1 MIEIAETKDGK
12 IETADDA
19 VNHPSHYNIGNI
31 EAIDVIE
38 DWNLDFSLGSAVKY
52 ICRAG
57 HKDGNTKLQD
67 LQKASWYIRKH
78 RGISTERLRG
88 RVKSEAESD

>member
-12 IETADDA
+12 IETADNTID
-19 VNHPSHYNIGNI
+19 HPSHYNVGSI

-38 DWNLDFSLGSAVKY
+38 DWNLGFSLGNAVKY

-57 HKDGNTKLQD
+57 HKDSSTKLQD
-67 LQKASWYIRKH
+67 LQKAAWYINREIEKEI
-78 RGISTERLRG
+78 RN
-88 RVKSEAESD
+88 AESN

>member
-1 MIEIAETKDGK
+1 MIEIAETNDGK
-12 IETADDA
+12 IYEIETADDA
-19 VNHPSHYNIGNI
+19 IDHPSHYNIGNI

-67 LQKASWYIRKH
+67 LQKAAWCINRE
-78 RGISTERLRG
+78 IERESKKNEA
-88 RVKSEAESD
+88 KSN

>member
-1 MIEIAETKDGK
+1 MIEETRALDG
-12 IETADDA
+12 EVVA
-19 VNHPSHYNIGNI
+19 VGENAIDHPSHYNIGNI

-57 HKDGNTKLQD
+57 HKGGNTKLQD
-67 LQKASWYIRKH
+67 LQKASWYINRE
-78 RGISTERLRG
+78 IER
-88 RVKSEAESD
+88 ESKK

>member
-1 MIEIAETKDGK
+1 MIEETRTLNG
-12 IETADDA
+12 TVVA
-19 VNHPSHYNIGNI
+19 VGENAIDHPAYYNIGTI

-38 DWNLDFSLGSAVKY
+38 DWDLDFSLGSAVKY

-67 LQKASWYIRKH
+67 LQKASWYINRE
-78 RGISTERLRG
+78 IER
-88 RVKSEAESD
+88 ESKK

>member
-1 MIEIAETKDGK
+1 MIEIAKTEDGK
-12 IETADDA
+12 KGTADDA

-67 LQKASWYIRKH
+67 LQKASWYINRE
-78 RGISTERLRG
+78 IER
-88 RVKSEAESD
+88 ESKK

>member
-1 MIEIAETKDGK
+1 MIEIAETEDGK
-12 IETADDA
+12 IYEIETADD
-19 VNHPSHYNIGNI
+19 VIDHPSHYNIGNI

-67 LQKASWYIRKH
+67 LQKASWYINRE
-78 RGISTERLRG
+78 IERES
-88 RVKSEAESD
+88 KNAESN

>member
-1 MIEIAETKDGK
+1 MIDETRTLNG
-12 IETADDA
+12 TVVA
-19 VNHPSHYNIGNI
+19 VGENVIGHPSHYNVGNI

-38 DWNLDFSLGSAVKY
+38 DWKLNFSLGSAVKY

-67 LQKASWYIRKH
+67 LQKAAWYINRE
-78 RGISTERLRG
+78 IER
-88 RVKSEAESD
+88 ESKK